1 MKTRFDVIEQ
11 AFRRLGMKAE
21 DQALSGD
28 EEAFGGATYDALMEE
43 IGEHSYVTWDNDAIP
58 ERVFIPLANLL
69 AVEMGQAYQIPVEP
83 RAIPYRRLKS
93 VMRVDDR
100 EDRAGPVYY

>member
-28 EEAFGGATYDALMEE
+28 EKAFGGATFDALIEE
-43 IGEHSYVTWDNDAIP
+43 IGEHSYLTWDNDAIP

-69 AVEMGQAYQIPVEP
+69 AVEMAQAYQIPVEP
-83 RAIPYRRLKS
+83 RTIPYRRLKA
-93 VMRVDDR
+93 VLRMDDR
-100 EDRAGPVYY
+100 EDRSEPVYY

>member
-28 EEAFGGATYDALMEE
+28 EKAFGGATFDALIEE
-43 IGEHSYVTWDNDAIP
+43 IGEHSYLTWDNDVIP
-58 ERVFIPLANLL
+58 EHVFIPLANLL

-83 RAIPYRRLKS
+83 RTIPYRRLKA
-93 VMRVDDR
+93 VLRMDDR
-100 EDRAGPVYY
+100 EDQSEPVYY